1 LENNNRAQRP
11 KTIPTPGEEAEK
23 IGKE

>member
-11 KTIPTPGEEAEK
+11 KTIPTPGEETEK
-23 IGKE
+23 IEKE

>member
-11 KTIPTPGEEAEK
+11 KTIPNPGEEAEK